1 MDSYNTITTINQDQ
15 YFQQLEELTEKLS
28 ILERMTKAAMKK
40 IDNLEDFYELIKNEE
55 LFKKKDNSLNRV
67 INYNIVKT
75 L

>member
-1 MDSYNTITTINQDQ
+1 
-15 YFQQLEELTEKLS
+15 
-28 ILERMTKAAMKK
+28 MTKAAMKK

-75 L
+75 LELSKSLEKNKKTLYKLQ